1 MIISNKMKPVIS
13 VLLVILVALAG
24 IRIYQANCQPKQATK
39 TAEQELLENW
49 ALYMINLQ
57 KHVSSGAVFEEVA
70 LSSDVTF
77 DINKSGKVSNVKLAK
92 TSNNNDFD
100 SRVIKIIK
108 KSSPCAPLPQKYE
121 GQGITVNFTL
131 GKDIVGSYILKE
143 W

>member
-13 VLLVILVALAG
+13 VLLVILVTLAG
-24 IRIYQANCQPKQATK
+24 IRIYQANCLSKQTVK

-49 ALYMINLQ
+49 AVYMINLQ
-57 KHVSSGAVFEEVA
+57 KHVSYGVVFEEDA

-77 DINKSGKVSNVKLAK
+77 DINQSGKISNVKLAK
-92 TSNNNDFD
+92 TSNNDDFD
-100 SRVIKIIK
+100 NRVIKIIK
-108 KSSPCAPLPQKYE
+108 KSSPCAPLPKKYE